1 MGPSISQN
9 PLFCLLLA
17 NRLLLVLVI
26 PLEAKKG
33 EEAQLKPLLAIRDS
47 DTGSDHRVEYQENI
61 GQRDAQQR

>member
-9 PLFCLLLA
+9 PLFCLVLA
-17 NRLLLVLVI
+17 NRLLLVLFI

-47 DTGSDHRVEYQENI
+47 DKNLDHHVEYQENI
-61 GQRDAQQR
+61 GQQDT